1 MPAFGGSLFAL
12 TDPFWMILVM
22 ESLGSGYRVW
32 NQAGEVEFVAPGR
45 GAVIA
50 EFRVEDAVLDKRREA
65 AADGSNVLRWFDTE
79 IRSAAPWSSGG
90 SGVSTASWSRG
101 CASSFMCGSGKQPPR
116 RPRQR
121 RAACAGTP

>member
-12 TDPFWMILVM
+12 ADPFWMILVM

-32 NQAGEVEFVAPGR
+32 DQAGEVEFVAPKR

-79 IRSAAPWSSGG
+79 IRSLDGEPVARVRKRLYVRLRQAA
-90 SGVSTASWSRG
+90 ASP
-101 CASSFMCGSGKQPPR
+101 A
-116 RPRQR
+116 
-121 RAACAGTP
+121 